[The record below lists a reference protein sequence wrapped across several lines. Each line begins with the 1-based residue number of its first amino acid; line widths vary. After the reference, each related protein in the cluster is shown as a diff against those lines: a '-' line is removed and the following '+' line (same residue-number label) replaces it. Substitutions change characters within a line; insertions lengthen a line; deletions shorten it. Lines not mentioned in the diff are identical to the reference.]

1 LLKIIEEFN
10 KYVAVAGFKNA
21 RIEDAGKFLKTI
33 QKKKA
38 INMEIQFFDAQLVA
52 TWQHLYFAALN
63 ALTAF
68 KNKENRAKSLA
79 METMLYASAQRQI
92 RKATEILGIKP
103 TSTEIAV
110 LLIGDKPETVKTDL
124 KMIQRNTDVQYDD
137 SVLEI
142 SSEKA
147 AKIKEAFRI
156 TDKELETVARRKE
169 RPEKVLTNLV
179 IEHMALLATH
189 R

>member
-1 LLKIIEEFN
+1 MLKMIEEFN
-10 KYVAVAGFKNA
+10 KCVAIAGFKNA
-21 RIEDAGKFLKTI
+21 KIENAEKFLRTI
-33 QKKKA
+33 QKKKESG
-38 INMEIQFFDAQLVA
+38 MEIQFFDAQIVA

-63 ALTAF
+63 ALTSF
-68 KNKENRAKSLA
+68 KNRENRAKSLA

-103 TSTEIAV
+103 TSTEIAA
-110 LLIGDKPETVKTDL
+110 LLIGDKPEIVQTTL
-124 KMIQRNTDVQYDD
+124 KMIQRSIDAQFDD

-147 AKIKEAFRI
+147 ARIKEAFRI
-156 TDKELETVARRKE
+156 TDKELETVAKKKDE
-169 RPEKVLTNLV
+169 LEKSLISLV
-179 IEHMALLATH
+179 IEHMALLATQ

>member
-1 LLKIIEEFN
+1 LLKLIEEFN
-10 KYVAVAGFKNA
+10 KYIVVAGFKNA
-21 RIEDAGKFLKTI
+21 RIEDAEKFLKTI
-33 QKKKA
+33 QKKKETA
-38 INMEIQFFDAQLVA
+38 TEIQFFDAQLVA

-103 TSTEIAV
+103 TSTKIAV
-110 LLIGDKPETVKTDL
+110 LIIGDKPETVKTAL
-124 KMIQRNTDVQYDD
+124 AMIQRSIDAHSDD
-137 SVLEI
+137 SVLET
-142 SSEKA
+142 SSGKA
-147 AKIKEAFRI
+147 AKIKEAFGI
-156 TDKELETVARRKE
+156 TDKELKTVAKKKE
-169 RPEKVLTNLV
+169 GLEKSLTSVV
-179 IEHMALLATH
+179 IERMALLTTQ